1 MGRSSIVTTAKLIN
15 QSVSLQCFM
24 MIQDK
29 RQKPRV
35 RFSNG
40 MKVQIVASDGAW
52 QHSCEIIDISETGA
66 KLWFSNLLEMAAR
79 DAELWLSEARSE
91 AASVVQAGRD
101 DAERLLREARI
112 EADEVL
118 ARARDAVAQER
129 ANLEQRKTALEAEV
143 ARLGEIAAG
152 YRIDLRRH
160 LTELLERVDAH
171 PEDTDPS

>member
-66 KLWFSNLLEMAAR
+66 KLWFSNLLEMA
-79 DAELWLSEARSE
+79 EIEEFLLLLSSN
-91 AASVVQAGRD
+91 G
-101 DAERLLREARI
+101 
-112 EADEVL
+112 
-118 ARARDAVAQER
+118 
-129 ANLEQRKTALEAEV
+129 
-143 ARLGEIAAG
+143 AAG
-152 YRIDLRRH
+152 VRAYRRCKVRWRMSNEMGVEFLPKELPPISRH
-160 LTELLERVDAH
+160 SSDSLK
-171 PEDTDPS
+171 